1 MKIKWLGVAS
11 FLITTE
17 KGVRII
23 VDPYKSGGPIKS
35 EEYHGPADIV
45 TISHAHNDHNY
56 LVNIEGNPQIIK
68 ESKPVEAKGIKFN
81 GIAAFHDEV
90 QGKKRGPNICFY
102 FDVDGLRV
110 LHLGDLGHMLSDEQ
124 MAQVGKVDILLT
136 PVGGLWAIDA
146 ATAWNIAQKLPARVV
161 IPMHFRDERCDFPV
175 AGVDEFL
182 KGKKNVQMVNSSE
195 IEFKVGKLPAEMQ
208 IIVLKPAL

>member
-68 ESKPVEAKGIKFN
+68 ESKPVEA
-81 GIAAFHDEV
+81 
-90 QGKKRGPNICFY
+90 
-102 FDVDGLRV
+102 
-110 LHLGDLGHMLSDEQ
+110 
-124 MAQVGKVDILLT
+124 
-136 PVGGLWAIDA
+136 
-146 ATAWNIAQKLPARVV
+146 
-161 IPMHFRDERCDFPV
+161 
-175 AGVDEFL
+175 
-182 KGKKNVQMVNSSE
+182 
-195 IEFKVGKLPAEMQ
+195 
-208 IIVLKPAL
+208 